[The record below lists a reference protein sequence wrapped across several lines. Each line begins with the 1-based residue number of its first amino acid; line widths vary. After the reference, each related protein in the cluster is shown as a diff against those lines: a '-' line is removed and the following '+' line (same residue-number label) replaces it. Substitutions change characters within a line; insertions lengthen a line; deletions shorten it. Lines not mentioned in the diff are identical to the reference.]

1 MEREK
6 TRIPTGR
13 RAQPRI
19 QRPPVPARPSLPV
32 AQPQTPHIPARMVN
46 EWVYCPRLA
55 YLEWVE
61 GEWADSSD
69 TAQGKRVH
77 RRVDKRS
84 GRMPAPDELGAEAV
98 RVRSVTLSSERLGV
112 IAKMDVVDVRDGFVM
127 PVDFKKGKRPHVAAG
142 VYEPERV
149 QLCVQAMILEDNG
162 YTVERAAIWY
172 AGSRERV
179 PVTLDDELRVRTLD
193 AIRDLRAAAEAG
205 VRPPPLED
213 SPKCPRCS
221 LAGICLPD
229 ETNLF
234 KTGQPVR
241 PLNPSDDPAL
251 PLYVQTPGARLRKRG
266 RRLIIETDDG
276 KVEVPLIDVSQV
288 LLFGPVSV
296 TTPALHAL
304 MRAEIP
310 VSWFSTGGWFLG
322 HTIGTGNG
330 NVSVRESQY
339 RAAFS
344 EARRL
349 DFARDLVEAK
359 IRNSRTMLRRN
370 WRAEY
375 GVDGKDT
382 ALAGLKRV
390 ARHARHAKNLQQLL
404 GFEGEAAAIYFGSF
418 QRMLARGEGRGLD
431 EFLFSSRNRRPPADP
446 VNAMLSLGY
455 AVLTRAMTHTLSA
468 VGLDPYM
475 GLYHRLRHGRP
486 ALALDLMEPFRPII
500 ADSTVIQVVN
510 NGEIKP
516 SDFVRNGTAC
526 WLKPSARKA
535 FLGAFERRMDTET
548 THPVFGYRVSM
559 RRLIEVQ
566 ARLLARHLQGEIA
579 SYPHY
584 IPR

>member
-1 MEREK
+1 MERGE
-6 TRIPTGR
+6 TRIQTGR
-13 RAQPRI
+13 RATPRI
-19 QRPPVPARPSLPV
+19 PRPSTTLRPPLPT
-32 AQPQTPHIPARMVN
+32 AGADTPLIPARMVN

-77 RRVDKRS
+77 SRVDKAS
-84 GRMPAPDELGAEAV
+84 GRLSAPDELGDEMSRA
-98 RVRSVTLSSERLGV
+98 RSVTLSSERLGV
-112 IAKMDVVDVRDGFVM
+112 IAKMDVLEVRNGVVM

-142 VYEPERV
+142 AYEPERV

-162 YTVERAAIWY
+162 YDVERGAIWY

-179 PVTLDDELRVRTLD
+179 PVILDDALRKRTLE

-234 KTGQPVR
+234 RTGHPPR

-266 RRLIIETDDG
+266 HRLIVETDDD

-296 TTPALHAL
+296 TTPALHTL
-304 MRAEIP
+304 MREEIP

-322 HTIGTGNG
+322 HTVGTGNG
-330 NVSVRESQY
+330 NVAVREAQY
-339 RAAFS
+339 RAAFD
-344 EARRL
+344 EERRL
-349 DFARDLVEAK
+349 DFARDLVDAK

-370 WRAEY
+370 WRAEH
-375 GVDGKDT
+375 GMDGKKR
-382 ALAGLKRV
+382 ALAGLTRV
-390 ARHARHAKNLQQLL
+390 ARRARHAENVQQLL
-404 GFEGEAAAIYFGSF
+404 GLEGEAAAIYFGSF
-418 QRMLARGEGRGLD
+418 DHMLARGDENGLAK
-431 EFLFSSRNRRPPADP
+431 FSFATRNRRPPRDP

-455 AVLTRAMTHTLSA
+455 AVLTRAMTHTISST
-468 VGLDPYM
+468 GLDPYM
-475 GLYHRLRHGRP
+475 GFYHRLRHGRP
-486 ALALDLMEPFRPII
+486 ALALDLMEPFRAIV

-516 SDFVRNGTAC
+516 SDFVMNGAAC
-526 WLKPSARKA
+526 SLKPSGRKA
-535 FLGAFERRMDTET
+535 FMAAFERRMETET
-548 THPVFGYRVSM
+548 THPLFGYRVSM

-566 ARLLARHLQGEIA
+566 ARLLARHLQGEIV
-579 SYPHY
+579 SYLHY
-584 IPR
+584 LPR